1 MQIGTKKVD
10 DYMVMK
16 DMTKIESRE
25 DAKGILEQFS
35 RQRFLAEIDE
45 VPELSEK
52 GRITNLDEFKKLKYK
67 KGFQS
72 GTNNPVHN
80 LYIVAPKATSVI
92 LEAIDEMDT
101 EPAIKK
107 ALFDVYIAETK
118 DINQVDED
126 TLNEALEAFLEV
138 YKGDELEGPDR
149 KSVV

>member
-1 MQIGTKKVD
+1 MQIGMKKGD

-25 DAKGILEQFS
+25 DAKEILEQFS

-101 EPAIKK
+101 EPTVKK

-138 YKGDELEGPDR
+138 YKGDELEGPKGCR
-149 KSVV
+149 

>member
-25 DAKGILEQFS
+25 DAKEILEQFS

-80 LYIVAPKATSVI
+80 LYIVAPKATSII

-101 EPAIKK
+101 EPAIKNNM
-107 ALFDVYIAETK
+107 IASQSK
-118 DINQVDED
+118 
-126 TLNEALEAFLEV
+126 
-138 YKGDELEGPDR
+138 P
-149 KSVV
+149 

>member
-1 MQIGTKKVD
+1 MQIGMKKGD

-25 DAKGILEQFS
+25 DAKEILEQFS

-101 EPAIKK
+101 EPTVKK

-126 TLNEALEAFLEV
+126 SLNEALEAFLEV
-138 YKGDELEGPDR
+138 YKGDELEGPKGCR
-149 KSVV
+149 

>member
-1 MQIGTKKVD
+1 MQIGMKKVD

-25 DAKGILEQFS
+25 DAKEILEQFS

-80 LYIVAPKATSVI
+80 LYIVAPKATSII

-107 ALFDVYIAETK
+107 ALFDVYIAEIE
-118 DINQVDED
+118 DVNQVSED
-126 TLNEALEAFLEV
+126 TLNKALDAFLEV
-138 YKGDELEGPDR
+138 YKGDELEGPKGCR
-149 KSVV
+149 

>member
-1 MQIGTKKVD
+1 MQIGMKKGD

-25 DAKGILEQFS
+25 DAKEILEQFS

-138 YKGDELEGPDR
+138 YKGDELEGPKGCR
-149 KSVV
+149 

>member
-1 MQIGTKKVD
+1 MQIGMKKGD

-25 DAKGILEQFS
+25 DAKEILEQFS

-126 TLNEALEAFLEV
+126 TLNEALDAFLEV
-138 YKGDELEGPDR
+138 YKGDELEGPKGCR
-149 KSVV
+149 

>member
-1 MQIGTKKVD
+1 MQIGMKKGD

-25 DAKGILEQFS
+25 DAKEILEQFS

-45 VPELSEK
+45 VPELSET
-52 GRITNLDEFKKLKYK
+52 GRITNLDVFKKLKYK

-101 EPAIKK
+101 EPTVKK

-138 YKGDELEGPDR
+138 YKGDELEGPKGCR
-149 KSVV
+149 

>member
-1 MQIGTKKVD
+1 MQIGMKKGD

-16 DMTKIESRE
+16 HMTKIESRE

-80 LYIVAPKATSVI
+80 LYIVAPKATSII

-107 ALFDVYIAETK
+107 ALFDVYIAEIE
-118 DINQVDED
+118 DVNQVSED
-126 TLNEALEAFLEV
+126 TLNKALDAFLEV
-138 YKGDELEGPDR
+138 YKGDELEGPKGCR
-149 KSVV
+149 

>member
-1 MQIGTKKVD
+1 MQIGMKKGD

-101 EPAIKK
+101 EPTVKK

-138 YKGDELEGPDR
+138 YKGDELEGPKGCR
-149 KSVV
+149 

>member
-1 MQIGTKKVD
+1 
-10 DYMVMK
+10 MVMK

-25 DAKGILEQFS
+25 DAKEILEQFS

-101 EPAIKK
+101 ESAIKK

-118 DINQVDED
+118 DINQVDEE

-138 YKGDELEGPDR
+138 YKGDELEGPKGCR
-149 KSVV
+149 

>member
-1 MQIGTKKVD
+1 MQIGMKKGD

-25 DAKGILEQFS
+25 DAKEILEQFS

-45 VPELSEK
+45 VPELSET
-52 GRITNLDEFKKLKYK
+52 GRITNLDVFKKLKYK

-118 DINQVDED
+118 DVNQVSED
-126 TLNEALEAFLEV
+126 TLNKALDAFLEV
-138 YKGDELEGPDR
+138 YKGDELEGPKGCR
-149 KSVV
+149 

>member
-1 MQIGTKKVD
+1 MQIGMKKVD

-35 RQRFLAEIDE
+35 RQRFLAEIDK
-45 VPELSEK
+45 VPELSET
-52 GRITNLDEFKKLKYK
+52 GRITNLDVFKKLKYK

-138 YKGDELEGPDR
+138 YKGDELEGPKGCR
-149 KSVV
+149 

>member
-1 MQIGTKKVD
+1 MQIGMKKVD

-25 DAKGILEQFS
+25 DAKEILEQFS

-138 YKGDELEGPDR
+138 YKGDELEGPKGCR
-149 KSVV
+149 

>member
-25 DAKGILEQFS
+25 DAKEILEQFS

-80 LYIVAPKATSVI
+80 LYIVAPKATSII

-107 ALFDVYIAETK
+107 ALFDVYIAEIE
-118 DINQVDED
+118 DVNQVSED
-126 TLNEALEAFLEV
+126 TLNEALDAFLKV
-138 YKGDELEGPDR
+138 YKGEELEGPKGCR
-149 KSVV
+149 

>member
-1 MQIGTKKVD
+1 MQIGMKKGD

-138 YKGDELEGPDR
+138 YKGDELEGPKGCR
-149 KSVV
+149 

>member
-1 MQIGTKKVD
+1 MQIGMKKGD

-25 DAKGILEQFS
+25 DAKEILEQFS
-35 RQRFLAEIDE
+35 RQRFLAEIDD

-101 EPAIKK
+101 EPTVKK

-138 YKGDELEGPDR
+138 YKGDELEGPKGCR
-149 KSVV
+149 

>member
-1 MQIGTKKVD
+1 MQIGMKKVD

-25 DAKGILEQFS
+25 DAKEILEQFS

-80 LYIVAPKATSVI
+80 LYIVAPKATSII

-101 EPAIKK
+101 EPAVKK

-118 DINQVDED
+118 NVNQVDED
-126 TLNEALEAFLEV
+126 TLNEALDAFLKV
-138 YKGDELEGPDR
+138 YKGEELEGPKGCR
-149 KSVV
+149 

>member
-1 MQIGTKKVD
+1 MQIGMKKVD
-10 DYMVMK
+10 DYMAMK

-25 DAKGILEQFS
+25 DAKEILEQFS

-80 LYIVAPKATSVI
+80 LYIVAPKATSII

-101 EPAIKK
+101 EPVIKK
-107 ALFDVYIAETK
+107 ALFDVYISEIE
-118 DINQVDED
+118 DVNQVSED
-126 TLNEALEAFLEV
+126 TLNKALDAFLEV
-138 YKGDELEGPDR
+138 YKGDELEGPKGCR
-149 KSVV
+149 

>member
-1 MQIGTKKVD
+1 MQIGMKKVD

-25 DAKGILEQFS
+25 DAKEILEQFS

-101 EPAIKK
+101 ESAIKK

-138 YKGDELEGPDR
+138 YKGDELEGPKGCR
-149 KSVV
+149 

>member
-1 MQIGTKKVD
+1 MQIGMKKVD

-25 DAKGILEQFS
+25 DAKEILEQFS

-101 EPAIKK
+101 EPAVKK

-138 YKGDELEGPDR
+138 YKGDELEGPKGCR
-149 KSVV
+149 

>member
-1 MQIGTKKVD
+1 M
-10 DYMVMK
+10 
-16 DMTKIESRE
+16 
-25 DAKGILEQFS
+25 
-35 RQRFLAEIDE
+35 
-45 VPELSEK
+45 
-52 GRITNLDEFKKLKYK
+52 FKKLKYK

-101 EPAIKK
+101 EPTVKK

-126 TLNEALEAFLEV
+126 TLNEALEAFLQV
-138 YKGDELEGPDR
+138 YKGDELEGPKGCR
-149 KSVV
+149 

>member
-25 DAKGILEQFS
+25 DAKEILEQFS

-101 EPAIKK
+101 EPTVKK

-138 YKGDELEGPDR
+138 YKGDELEGPKGCR
-149 KSVV
+149 

>member
-1 MQIGTKKVD
+1 MQIGMKKVD

-25 DAKGILEQFS
+25 DAKEILEQFS

-80 LYIVAPKATSVI
+80 LYIVAPKATSII

-138 YKGDELEGPDR
+138 YKGDELEGPKGCR
-149 KSVV
+149 

>member
-1 MQIGTKKVD
+1 MKIGMKKVD

-25 DAKGILEQFS
+25 DAKEILEQFS

-101 EPAIKK
+101 EPTVKK

-138 YKGDELEGPDR
+138 YKGDELEGPKGCR
-149 KSVV
+149 

>member
-1 MQIGTKKVD
+1 MQIGMKKVD

-101 EPAIKK
+101 EPTVKK

-138 YKGDELEGPDR
+138 YKGDELEGPKGCR
-149 KSVV
+149 

>member
-1 MQIGTKKVD
+1 MQIGMKKGD

-45 VPELSEK
+45 VPELSK
-52 GRITNLDEFKKLKYK
+52 TGRITNQEVFKKLKYK

-101 EPAIKK
+101 EPTVKK

-138 YKGDELEGPDR
+138 YKGDELEGPKGCR
-149 KSVV
+149 

>member
-1 MQIGTKKVD
+1 MQIGMKKGD

-25 DAKGILEQFS
+25 DAKEILEQFS

-45 VPELSEK
+45 VPELSK
-52 GRITNLDEFKKLKYK
+52 TGRITNLDEFKKLKYK

-101 EPAIKK
+101 EPTVKK

-138 YKGDELEGPDR
+138 YKGDELEGPKGCR
-149 KSVV
+149 

>member
-1 MQIGTKKVD
+1 MQIGMKKGD

-25 DAKGILEQFS
+25 DAKEILEQFS

-52 GRITNLDEFKKLKYK
+52 GRITNLDVFKKLKYK

-101 EPAIKK
+101 EPTVKK

-138 YKGDELEGPDR
+138 YKGDELEGPKGCR
-149 KSVV
+149 

>member
-1 MQIGTKKVD
+1 MQIGMKKGD

-25 DAKGILEQFS
+25 DAKEILEQFS

-45 VPELSEK
+45 VPELSK
-52 GRITNLDEFKKLKYK
+52 TGRITNLDEFKKLKYK

-80 LYIVAPKATSVI
+80 LYIVAPKATSII

-126 TLNEALEAFLEV
+126 TLNEALDAFLEV
-138 YKGDELEGPDR
+138 YKGDELEGPKGCR
-149 KSVV
+149 

>member
-1 MQIGTKKVD
+1 MQIGMKKVD
-10 DYMVMK
+10 DYMAMK

-25 DAKGILEQFS
+25 DAKEILEQFS

-80 LYIVAPKATSVI
+80 LYIVAPKATSII

-107 ALFDVYIAETK
+107 ALFDVYIAEIE
-118 DINQVDED
+118 DVNQVSED
-126 TLNEALEAFLEV
+126 TLNKALDAFLEV
-138 YKGDELEGPDR
+138 YKGDELEGPKGCR
-149 KSVV
+149 

>member
-1 MQIGTKKVD
+1 MQIGMKKGD

-16 DMTKIESRE
+16 DMTKIESRA

-80 LYIVAPKATSVI
+80 LYIGAPKATSVI

-126 TLNEALEAFLEV
+126 ALNEALEAFLEV
-138 YKGDELEGPDR
+138 YKGDELEGPKGCR
-149 KSVV
+149 

>member
-1 MQIGTKKVD
+1 MQIGMKKGD

-25 DAKGILEQFS
+25 DAKEILEQFS

-101 EPAIKK
+101 EPNVKK

-138 YKGDELEGPDR
+138 YKGDELEGPKGCR
-149 KSVV
+149 

>member
-1 MQIGTKKVD
+1 MQIGMKKVD

-25 DAKGILEQFS
+25 DAKEILEQFS

-101 EPAIKK
+101 EPNVKK

-138 YKGDELEGPDR
+138 YKGDELEGPKGCR
-149 KSVV
+149 